1 MSTNTNSPTTPGKLY
16 DRSFALAFICNLLFV
31 PANTLLVHYA
41 QWIDYLRKDEPDLA
55 LIDLGYITSS
65 GLIIS
70 FLARPWLGQ
79 MVNRF
84 GSKNMWMVGYVF
96 FLVGFLSNLFITD
109 VNAFLYISRGIIC
122 LGVACVFTSSITYIT
137 VTTPA
142 DRRTEAIGVLGISGF
157 FGFVIGPLLGD
168 CILGTQPTVEDFRL
182 FFWTGS
188 GSILTS
194 MAILLFMPAT
204 SGNRVKGTLSLRR
217 FLTTVKKYWPGSI
230 IYVNAAFGLCMT
242 VPLHLLKKF
251 ILDKELTAPVFGTVG
266 FITIFYIIYAGWGI
280 TIRLLVKSAPD
291 RIGRR
296 KVLLVGIVAMVVG
309 YIGFCFITENRLW
322 ALLIPAFCCG
332 TGHGLTYHCMTSLTL
347 ESFPA
352 KHRGTGTALAMM
364 AFDCSAVVGMPIIAW
379 IIVVAGYNAMF
390 LGIAA
395 TVTLVAGIFFY
406 QHGVR

>member
-1 MSTNTNSPTTPGKLY
+1 MPTTKISPTPGKLY
-16 DRSFALAFICNLLFV
+16 DRSFALAFVCNLLFV

-41 QWIDYLRKDEPDLA
+41 QWIEYLHAGDRERA

-84 GSKNMWMVGYVF
+84 GSKNMWMTGYVF

-109 VNAFLYISRGIIC
+109 VNALLYISRGIIC

-137 VTTPA
+137 VTTPV
-142 DRRTEAIGVLGISGF
+142 DRRTEAIGILGVSGF

-168 CILGTQPTVEDFRL
+168 SILGTQPTAEDFQL
-182 FFWTGS
+182 FFWTGC
-188 GSILTS
+188 GSIVTS
-194 MAILLFMPAT
+194 MMILIFMPAT
-204 SGNRVKGTLSLRR
+204 SGNRAKGILSLRR

-230 IYVNAAFGLCMT
+230 VYVNAAFGLCMT

-251 ILDKELTAPVFGTVG
+251 ILDESLTAPVFGTVG
-266 FITIFYIIYAGWGI
+266 FITIFYVIYAGWGI

-296 KVLLVGIVAMVVG
+296 KVLLAGIVTMVVG
-309 YIGFCFITENRLW
+309 YIGFCFITPDRLW
-322 ALLIPAFCCG
+322 ALIIPAFCCG

-347 ESFPA
+347 ESFPT

-364 AFDCSAVVGMPIIAW
+364 AFDSSAVVGMPIIAW
-379 IIVVAGYNAMF
+379 IVVVAGYNVMF
-390 LGIAA
+390 LSIAA
-395 TVTLVAGIFFY
+395 TVTLVSGIFFY

>member
-168 CILGTQPTVEDFRL
+168 CILGTQPTAEDFRL

-322 ALLIPAFCCG
+322 ALIIPAFCCG

>member
-1 MSTNTNSPTTPGKLY
+1 MSTTKISPTAGKLY
-16 DRSFALAFICNLLFV
+16 NRSFALAFVSNLLFV

-41 QWIDYLRKDEPDLA
+41 QWIEYLHTDRERA
-55 LIDLGYITSS
+55 LIELGYITSS
-65 GLIIS
+65 GVIIS

-84 GSKNMWMVGYVF
+84 GSKNMWLVGYIF

-109 VNAFLYISRGIIC
+109 VNALLYISRGIIC

-137 VTTPA
+137 VTTPV
-142 DRRTEAIGVLGISGF
+142 DRRTEAIGILGISGF
-157 FGFVIGPLLGD
+157 FGFIIGPLLGES
-168 CILGTQPTVEDFRL
+168 ILGTQPTIENFQL

-188 GSILTS
+188 GCILTS
-194 MAILLFMPAT
+194 MVILLFMPAT
-204 SGNRVKGTLSLRR
+204 RGNRAKGTLSLWR
-217 FLTTVKKYWPGSI
+217 FLTTAKKYWPGSI
-230 IYVNAAFGLCMT
+230 IYVNAAFGLSMT

-251 ILDKELTAPVFGTVG
+251 VLDEKLTEPVFGTVG
-266 FITIFYIIYAGWGI
+266 FITVFYIIYAGWGI
-280 TIRLLVKSAPD
+280 TIRLLLKSAPD

-296 KVLLVGIVAMVVG
+296 KVLLVGIIAMVMG
-309 YIGFCFITENRLW
+309 YIGYCFITPDRLW
-322 ALLIPAFCCG
+322 ALIIPAFCCG
-332 TGHGLTYHCMTSLTL
+332 TGHGLSYHCMTSLTL

-364 AFDCSAVVGMPIIAW
+364 AFDCSAVLGMPIIAW
-379 IIVVAGYNAMF
+379 IVVVAGYNTMF

-395 TVTLVAGIFFY
+395 TVTAISGIYFY

>member
-168 CILGTQPTVEDFRL
+168 CILGTQPTAEDFRL

-296 KVLLVGIVAMVVG
+296 KVLLVGIVAIVVG
-309 YIGFCFITENRLW
+309 YIGFCFITPYRLW
-322 ALLIPAFCCG
+322 ALIIPAFCCG

>member
-168 CILGTQPTVEDFRL
+168 CILGTQPTAEDFRL

-251 ILDKELTAPVFGTVG
+251 ILDKELTAPVFGTVR

-322 ALLIPAFCCG
+322 ALIIPAFCCG

-352 KHRGTGTALAMM
+352 KHRGTGSALAMM

>member
-168 CILGTQPTVEDFRL
+168 CILGTQPTAEDFRL

-251 ILDKELTAPVFGTVG
+251 ILDKELTAPVFGTVR

-322 ALLIPAFCCG
+322 ALIIPAFCCG

>member
-1 MSTNTNSPTTPGKLY
+1 MSTTTISPATPGKLY

-41 QWIDYLRKDEPDLA
+41 QWIEYLHAGDRERA

-84 GSKNMWMVGYVF
+84 GSKNMWMTGYIL
-96 FLVGFLSNLFITD
+96 FLAGFLSNLFITD
-109 VNAFLYISRGIIC
+109 VNALLYISRGIIC

-137 VTTPA
+137 VTTPI
-142 DRRTEAIGVLGISGF
+142 DRRTEAIGILGVSGF

-168 CILGTQPTVEDFRL
+168 YILGTQPTAYDFQL

-194 MAILLFMPAT
+194 MAILLLMPKT
-204 SGNRVKGTLSLRR
+204 SGNRVKGILSLRR

-230 IYVNAAFGLCMT
+230 VYVNAAFGLCMT

-251 ILDKELTAPVFGTVG
+251 ILDESLTAPVFGTVG
-266 FITIFYIIYAGWGI
+266 FITVFYVIYAGWGI
-280 TIRLLVKSAPD
+280 TVRLLVKSAPD

-296 KVLLVGIVAMVVG
+296 KVLLVGIIAMVMG
-309 YIGFCFITENRLW
+309 YIGFCFITPDRLW
-322 ALLIPAFCCG
+322 ALIIPAFCCG

-364 AFDCSAVVGMPIIAW
+364 AFDFSAVIGMPIVAW

-395 TVTLVAGIFFY
+395 TVTIVTGIFFY
-406 QHGVR
+406 QNGVR

>member
-168 CILGTQPTVEDFRL
+168 CILGTQPTAEDFRL

>member
-1 MSTNTNSPTTPGKLY
+1 MSTTTISPATPGKLY

-41 QWIDYLRKDEPDLA
+41 QWIEYLHAGDRERA

-84 GSKNMWMVGYVF
+84 GSKNMWMTGYIL
-96 FLVGFLSNLFITD
+96 FLAGFLSNLFITD
-109 VNAFLYISRGIIC
+109 VNALLYISRGIIC

-137 VTTPA
+137 VTTPI
-142 DRRTEAIGVLGISGF
+142 DRRTEAIGILGVSGF

-168 CILGTQPTVEDFRL
+168 YILGTQPTADEFQL

-194 MAILLFMPAT
+194 MAILLLMPKT
-204 SGNRVKGTLSLRR
+204 SGNRVKGILSLRR

-230 IYVNAAFGLCMT
+230 VYVNAAFGLCMT

-251 ILDKELTAPVFGTVG
+251 ILDESLTAPVFGTVG
-266 FITIFYIIYAGWGI
+266 FITIFYII
-280 TIRLLVKSAPD
+280 
-291 RIGRR
+291 
-296 KVLLVGIVAMVVG
+296 
-309 YIGFCFITENRLW
+309 
-322 ALLIPAFCCG
+322 
-332 TGHGLTYHCMTSLTL
+332 
-347 ESFPA
+347 
-352 KHRGTGTALAMM
+352 
-364 AFDCSAVVGMPIIAW
+364 
-379 IIVVAGYNAMF
+379 
-390 LGIAA
+390 
-395 TVTLVAGIFFY
+395 
-406 QHGVR
+406 

>member
-1 MSTNTNSPTTPGKLY
+1 MSHIKISPTQGKLY
-16 DRSFALAFICNLLFV
+16 DRSFALAFVSNLLFV

-41 QWIDYLRKDEPDLA
+41 QWIEYLHSDRERA
-55 LIDLGYITSS
+55 LIELGYITSS
-65 GLIIS
+65 GVIIS

-84 GSKNMWMVGYVF
+84 GSKKMWLTGYVF
-96 FLVGFLSNLFITD
+96 FLAGFLSNLFITD

-137 VTTPA
+137 VTTPV
-142 DRRTEAIGVLGISGF
+142 DRRTEAIGILGVSGF
-157 FGFVIGPLLGD
+157 FGFVIGPLLGES
-168 CILGTQPTVEDFRL
+168 ILGTQPTIENFRL
-182 FFWTGS
+182 FFCTGS
-188 GSILTS
+188 GCILTA

-204 SGNRVKGTLSLRR
+204 RGNQTKGTLSLRR
-217 FLTTVKKYWPGSI
+217 FLTIAKKYWPGSI
-230 IYVNAAFGLCMT
+230 IYVNAAFGLSMT

-251 ILDKELTAPVFGTVG
+251 VLDESLTSPVFGELG
-266 FITIFYIIYAGWGI
+266 FISVFYVIYAGWGI
-280 TIRLLVKSAPD
+280 TIRLLLKSAPD

-296 KVLLVGIVAMVVG
+296 KVLLVGIVAMVMG
-309 YIGFCFITENRLW
+309 YIGYCFITPDRLW
-322 ALLIPAFCCG
+322 ALIIPAFCCG
-332 TGHGLTYHCMTSLTL
+332 TGHGLSYHCMTSLTL

-379 IIVVAGYNAMF
+379 IVVVAGYNTMF
-390 LGIAA
+390 LGVAA
-395 TVTLVAGIFFY
+395 TVTTISGIFYY

>member
-1 MSTNTNSPTTPGKLY
+1 MSTTKISPTPGKLY

-41 QWIDYLRKDEPDLA
+41 QWIEYLHEGDRERA

-79 MVNRF
+79 MINRF
-84 GSKNMWMVGYVF
+84 GSKNMWMIGYML
-96 FLVGFLSNLFITD
+96 FLAGFLSNLFITD
-109 VNAFLYISRGIIC
+109 VNVLLYISRGIIC

-137 VTTPA
+137 VTTPI
-142 DRRTEAIGVLGISGF
+142 DRRTEAIGILGVSGF

-168 CILGTQPTVEDFRL
+168 YILGTQPTAYDFQL

-194 MAILLFMPAT
+194 MAILLLMPKT
-204 SGNRVKGTLSLRR
+204 SGNRVKGILSLRR

-230 IYVNAAFGLCMT
+230 VYVNAAFGLCMT

-251 ILDKELTAPVFGTVG
+251 ILDESLTAPVFGTVG
-266 FITIFYIIYAGWGI
+266 FITVFYVIYAGWGI
-280 TIRLLVKSAPD
+280 TVRLLVKSAPD

-296 KVLLVGIVAMVVG
+296 KVLLVGIIAMVMG
-309 YIGFCFITENRLW
+309 YIGFCFITPDRLW
-322 ALLIPAFCCG
+322 ALIIPAFCCG

-364 AFDCSAVVGMPIIAW
+364 AFDFSAVIGMPIVAW

-395 TVTLVAGIFFY
+395 TVTIVTGIFFY
-406 QHGVR
+406 QNGVR

>member
-1 MSTNTNSPTTPGKLY
+1 MSTTKISPTAGKLY
-16 DRSFALAFICNLLFV
+16 NRSFALAFVSNLLFV

-41 QWIDYLRKDEPDLA
+41 QWIEYLHTDRERA
-55 LIDLGYITSS
+55 LIELGYITSS
-65 GLIIS
+65 GVIIS

-84 GSKNMWMVGYVF
+84 GSKNMWLTGYIF

-137 VTTPA
+137 VTTPV
-142 DRRTEAIGVLGISGF
+142 DRRTEAIGILGVSGF
-157 FGFVIGPLLGD
+157 FGFVIGPLLGES
-168 CILGTQPTVEDFRL
+168 ILGTQPTIENFQL
-182 FFWTGS
+182 FFCTGS
-188 GSILTS
+188 GCIVTS
-194 MAILLFMPAT
+194 MVILLFMPAT
-204 SGNRVKGTLSLRR
+204 HGNRAKGTLSLRR
-217 FLTTVKKYWPGSI
+217 FLTTAKKYWPGSI
-230 IYVNAAFGLCMT
+230 IYVNAAFGLGMT

-251 ILDKELTAPVFGTVG
+251 VLDESLTAPVFGTAG
-266 FITIFYIIYAGWGI
+266 FITVFYIIYAGWGI
-280 TIRLLVKSAPD
+280 TIRLLLKSAPD

-296 KVLLVGIVAMVVG
+296 KVLLVGIIAMVMG
-309 YIGFCFITENRLW
+309 YIGYCFITPDRLW
-322 ALLIPAFCCG
+322 ALIIPAFCCG
-332 TGHGLTYHCMTSLTL
+332 TGHGLSYHCMTSLTL

-364 AFDCSAVVGMPIIAW
+364 AFDCSAVLGMPIIAW
-379 IIVVAGYNAMF
+379 IVVVAGYNTMF

-395 TVTLVAGIFFY
+395 TVTAISGIYFY

>member
-41 QWIDYLRKDEPDLA
+41 QWIDYLRKDEPNLA

-168 CILGTQPTVEDFRL
+168 CILGTQPTAEDFRL

-322 ALLIPAFCCG
+322 ALIIPAFCCG

>member
-1 MSTNTNSPTTPGKLY
+1 MSTNTSSPTTPGKLY

-168 CILGTQPTVEDFRL
+168 CILGTQPTAEDFRL

-322 ALLIPAFCCG
+322 ALIIPAFCCG

>member
-1 MSTNTNSPTTPGKLY
+1 MSTTKISPTPGKLY
-16 DRSFALAFICNLLFV
+16 DRSFALAFVCNLLFV

-168 CILGTQPTVEDFRL
+168 CILGTQPTAEDFRL

-322 ALLIPAFCCG
+322 ALIIPAFCCG